1 MVKKYKTRTRQQRGC
16 NKNGTRR
23 RVGGDAYIN
32 NANLEQR
39 VNSGIAVADSHYTD
53 ALNTTTT
60 PKPISF
66 LSKSSDLF
74 TPDIAKVQ
82 QHVTNNVSKSIDEA
96 HKQAQKHVALITNE
110 AKKQTEKTAIDAID
124 VAGHHINKG
133 ISLGKYA
140 YNKQKYSNPYSF
152 AASKVAEHA
161 VSPFVKSVSKKMGPS
176 TSDSMKSAVHGMF
189 NTEGIRPNQV
199 SLAAERSSRGV
210 PQSEKIP
217 TVVKSTMR
225 STSVYN

>member
-1 MVKKYKTRTRQQRGC
+1 MQ
-16 NKNGTRR
+16 
-23 RVGGDAYIN
+23 
-32 NANLEQR
+32 
-39 VNSGIAVADSHYTD
+39 
-53 ALNTTTT
+53 
-60 PKPISF
+60 
-66 LSKSSDLF
+66 F
-74 TPDIAKVQ
+74 TPNEIKDDSATVGESSPDKGELCD
-82 QHVTNNVSKSIDEA
+82 SKFCKRVDE
-96 HKQAQKHVALITNE
+96 LMESSEIGETD
-110 AKKQTEKTAIDAID
+110 AIDAID

-152 AASKVAEHA
+152 TASKVAEHA

-210 PQSEKIP
+210 PQSEKTPI
-217 TVVKSTMR
+217 VVQSTM
-225 STSVYN
+225 SSSV

>member
-1 MVKKYKTRTRQQRGC
+1 MVKIRKTYRRHGKRHKQSS
-16 NKNGTRR
+16 TRR
-23 RVGGDAYIN
+23 RVGGDASIN
-32 NANLEQR
+32 NANLEQH

-60 PKPISF
+60 PKPRSF
-66 LSKSSDLF
+66 LSRSSDLF
-74 TPDIAKVQ
+74 APHIAKVQ

-110 AKKQTEKTAIDAID
+110 AKKQTEKNAIDAID

-152 AASKVAEHA
+152 TASKVAEHA

-210 PQSEKIP
+210 PQSEKTPI
-217 TVVKSTMR
+217 VVQSTM
-225 STSVYN
+225 SSSV